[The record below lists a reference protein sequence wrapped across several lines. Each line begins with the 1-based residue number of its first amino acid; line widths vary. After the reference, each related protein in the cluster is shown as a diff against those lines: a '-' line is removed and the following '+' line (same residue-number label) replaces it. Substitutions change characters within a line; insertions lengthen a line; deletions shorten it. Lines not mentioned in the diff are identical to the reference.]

1 MFEVKIIFFSIL
13 REKLNLREIQIECEE
28 NSRLMD
34 AIKILEKKINLVDYD
49 LKKCMLA
56 VNEDYVDNNYLLKS
70 GDEIAIIPP
79 VSGGIYIYDW

>member
-13 REKLNLREIQIECEE
+13 REKLNLREIHIECEE
-28 NSRLMD
+28 NSRLID
-34 AIKILEKKINLVDYD
+34 AIKILEKKMSLSDFD

-56 VNEDYVDNNYLLKS
+56 VNEDYVDNNYLLKN

-79 VSGGIYIYDW
+79 VSGGIYTND